1 MRVQVAALVITAFL
15 AACSPPA
22 QAPAGSEEAG
32 NAVSSTGG
40 SPASIQPGQ
49 YRTTVSILE
58 MNIPGIKTT
67 TINAQP
73 TTSEDCVTSDDV
85 AELTNGSLLDA
96 DEGESCTRNNMTAA
110 NGHIEGSA
118 TCTGSGGQRSMH
130 MTGSY
135 TSTHVDMDVTA
146 TGQAPG
152 GAGEMSQHI
161 RVVTDR
167 IGACTT
173 GTQ

>member
-1 MRVQVAALVITAFL
+1 MRIPVAIVAMASLM

-22 QAPAGSEEAG
+22 QAPAASEAP
-32 NAVSSTGG
+32 AAASTSG
-40 SPASIQPGQ
+40 ASVAQIQPGQ
-49 YRTTVSILE
+49 YRTTVTIVA
-58 MNIPGIKTT
+58 MNIPGIKTA

-96 DEGESCTRNNMTAA
+96 DEGETCTRNGMTAA
-110 NGHIEGSA
+110 GGHIEGSA
-118 TCTGSGGQRSMH
+118 TCTGPGGQRSMH

-135 TSTHVDMDVTA
+135 TPTHVDMDVTA
-146 TGQAPG
+146 TGAMPG
-152 GAGEMSQHI
+152 GQGDMSQHI